1 MQSKRLV
8 RKINRKLDK
17 GKVIN
22 TSAASTFRGA
32 MNKAHKHP
40 CFASHVPN
48 VCGVARN
55 SRRKRFDCSARF
67 RIWHHFPLFLA
78 RRIFIPYINGPIA
91 SLHVAQPSSAKA
103 KYCASEFRKGGHK
116 CSTSSI
122 RQDKRGRWI
131 ATTFLTAQNFP
142 QQRPED
148 LWGLSQIVSPP
159 SHLHGNLPL
168 EQGLLKNSSRKRQL
182 LFPING
188 LCVRKSMERSLRFHS
203 PCKR

>member
-1 MQSKRLV
+1 MKIIFGGFIFLTYPVSTIQSKRLV
-8 RKINRKLDK
+8 RKINRKLEK

-22 TSAASTFRGA
+22 TSAASIFRGA

-103 KYCASEFRKGGHK
+103 KYCASEY
-116 CSTSSI
+116 
-122 RQDKRGRWI
+122 
-131 ATTFLTAQNFP
+131 
-142 QQRPED
+142 
-148 LWGLSQIVSPP
+148 
-159 SHLHGNLPL
+159 
-168 EQGLLKNSSRKRQL
+168 RKRDIKQHIL
-182 LFPING
+182 DPAGQKGSSNRYNFFDSSEFSTTKAGGSLGAQPNCFST
-188 LCVRKSMERSLRFHS
+188 LSLARKFTTGARTSKEQF
-203 PCKR
+203 